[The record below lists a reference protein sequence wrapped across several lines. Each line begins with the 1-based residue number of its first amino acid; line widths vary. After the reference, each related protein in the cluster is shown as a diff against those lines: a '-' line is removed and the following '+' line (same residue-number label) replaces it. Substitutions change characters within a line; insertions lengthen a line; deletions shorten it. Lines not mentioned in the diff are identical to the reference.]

1 MKAMARRVVEVVLGV
16 VLLAVAVA
24 CDEEST
30 ALPSE
35 RESKDAAYVAM
46 VMEWF
51 ERIDVGDIHEVIDRG
66 MLTELRDIEI
76 SSLSR
81 HGHRR
86 GLLLDAYALRV
97 EAEER
102 MQALEP
108 SEEAR
113 WVSLGADESPR
124 CIQPSDVYGGGRFS
138 LSYGSEEFEFA
149 CTVRRHAQS
158 LWQRASAEWLVGIV
172 EA

>member
-1 MKAMARRVVEVVLGV
+1 MTRRVVGIVLGV
-16 VLLAVAVA
+16 VVLAVAVA
-24 CDEEST
+24 CDGQST

-35 RESKDAAYVAM
+35 RERQDAAYVAL
-46 VMEWF
+46 VGAWL
-51 ERIDVGDIHEVIDRG
+51 ERIEVGEIREVIDRG
-66 MLTELRDIEI
+66 KLKELRDIDF

-81 HGHRR
+81 HTHRR

-102 MQALEP
+102 MHALRP

-113 WVSLGADESPR
+113 WVSLGIDDSPR

-138 LSYGSEEFEFA
+138 LSYASEEFEFA
-149 CTVRRHAQS
+149 CTVRRHAQG
-158 LWQRASAEWLVGIV
+158 LWSRVSAEWLVGM
-172 EA
+172 

>member
-1 MKAMARRVVEVVLGV
+1 MARRKVGAVLGV
-16 VLLAVAVA
+16 VVLVVAVA
-24 CDEEST
+24 CDGQST

-35 RESKDAAYVAM
+35 RERQDAAYAALVGA
-46 VMEWF
+46 WF
-51 ERIDVGDIHEVIDRG
+51 ERIEVGDTNEVIDRG
-66 MLTELRDIEI
+66 ALKELRDIDI
-76 SSLSR
+76 SLLSR
-81 HGHRR
+81 HAHRR

-113 WVSLGADESPR
+113 WVNQGTDERPR
-124 CIQPSDVYGGGRFS
+124 CIEPSDVYGDGRFS
-138 LSYGSEEFEFA
+138 LSYASEEFEFA
-149 CTVRRHAQS
+149 CTVRRHAQR
-158 LWQRASAEWLVGIV
+158 LWSRVSAEWLVEIV